1 MLPEIELNSSE
12 IHSDEFASQPNEN
25 AERSNAIALLSGE
38 FDSEETKVPPE
49 QIHQPFKVQLLS
61 EEVVPLL
68 DEIALSIQQEAR
80 DLIQQLGT
88 TSSVELSHDLGFFF
102 IFPKVR
108 GSSVQFFYFFLTL
121 YKFQDGGEWSV

>member
-1 MLPEIELNSSE
+1 MLPEIELNSSK

-49 QIHQPFKVQLLS
+49 QIHQPFEVQLLS

-88 TSSVELSHDLGFFF
+88 TSSVELSHDLGFFSF
-102 IFPKVR
+102 FQKCAEALSNFLIF
-108 GSSVQFFYFFLTL
+108 F
-121 YKFQDGGEWSV
+121 